1 MKRILVLLMALV
13 MCLGCFAACTEQPPE
28 KEGETLSEAV
38 EYLRTI
44 YKDNAKETPADY
56 DVVGKIV
63 IGDTTFTVTWTTD
76 NASIAVKE
84 SSKAGFYTIDLP
96 AKNDAAVDY
105 KLTAT
110 VADADGK
117 TESVTF
123 DRTLPVYDASAIVAK
138 PEEGV
143 AYKFYLVH
151 ASLGQTLFANG
162 ETDNDKFLKTTT
174 DPKAAPDFFVEADGE
189 GFKFYTEIGGTK
201 MYLKASTTT
210 AEDGK
215 VSKYVS
221 YNATEGTTWT
231 YKSETNGWYTT
242 IGGIEYVV
250 GTYGTYNTFS
260 LSEASYLSA
269 ENSGVTQFPGGLMLK
284 EVAEAMTPSEGPTV
298 YETPEEIVNAAYELE
313 LNGTLSGGHTY
324 TLTGV
329 ITEIPSPYDASYGN
343 VTVVIVV
350 GDMTD
355 KPIECFRLK
364 GEGIENLE
372 VGDTITVSGQIIKY
386 DNKTETGKVEFN
398 TGCTLVSSN
407 ACAHVEETI
416 AGKDATCTEAGLTE
430 GKKCTTCGDVTVA
443 QEEIPAL
450 GHDWSAVM
458 AHDDDNHWTTC
469 TRCDETKDQAAH
481 ALGDNGVCGTC
492 GYGCDHAAVN
502 EATCTA
508 PATCKDCG
516 ANTAPAKGHTEETL
530 AAVAPTCKDTGLT
543 EGKKCSVCGETLKA
557 QETVEKTDEHTYD
570 NASDATCNVCGAER
584 EIAKM
589 VVIYYPKDN
598 KYMTGTEYYYA
609 PKKMELILSE
619 NKADA
624 IAMEQITNADGSVSF
639 KAGDKWLFSDGTH
652 TEFVSAE
659 GDNTKF
665 AIEETNGGV
674 FIRCF
679 TATFSGKPQYL
690 EVYSGYMT
698 CYGMG
703 SDASIYTFQIQ
714 DADGASGT
722 VKDDANSTVDGNS
735 GGNNTPSTPSGAT
748 SITGGVSSV
757 AVDKSYKLAGV
768 NASGMLYFDGT
779 VSSGRINAT
788 ATGVTVKLEA
798 GANAGEYYIYF
809 MNGSTKTYISVDSS
823 ASTKT
828 AAFVLSTEKNDT
840 CVWMIDATAK
850 TIISKAFSGRGIA
863 TQNTSTY
870 NNFSTYAT
878 SNFGSDPIYVPCW
891 FVAA

>member
-1 MKRILVLLMALV
+1 MKRILVLLLALV
-13 MCLGCFAACTEQPPE
+13 MCLGCFAACGQKTPE
-28 KEGETLSEAV
+28 NEGESLSEAV
-38 EYLRTI
+38 DYLRSI

-56 DVVGKIV
+56 DVVGKII
-63 IGDTTFTVTWTTD
+63 IGDTTFPVTWTTD

-96 AKNDAAVDY
+96 AKNDTAVDY

-189 GFKFYTEIGGTK
+189 GFKFYTQIGGTK

-215 VSKYVS
+215 VSKYVN

-386 DNKTETGKVEFN
+386 DNKTENGKVEFN

-430 GKKCTTCGDVTVA
+430 VKKCTTCGDITVA

-450 GHDWSAVM
+450 GHDWNAVL
-458 AHDDDNHWTTC
+458 AHDDENHWTVC
-469 TRCDETKDQAAH
+469 TRCDETKDKAAH
-481 ALGDNGVCGTC
+481 NLGDNSVCATC
-492 GYGCDHAAVN
+492 GYGCDHADVN
-502 EATCTA
+502 AATCTA

-543 EGKKCSVCGETLKA
+543 EGKKCSVCGEILVA
-557 QETVEKTDEHTYD
+557 QETVEKTTEHTYD
-570 NASDATCNVCGAER
+570 NAKDATCNVCGAER
-584 EIAKM
+584 EIAEM
-589 VVIYYPKDN
+589 VVIYYPTEN
-598 KYMTGTEYYYA
+598 KYVTGIEYQYNNT
-609 PKKMELILSE
+609 KMQLTLTT
-619 NKADA
+619 NKAEA
-624 IAMEQITNADGSVSF
+624 VPMEVIRNADGTVSF
-639 KAGDKWLFSDGTH
+639 KADGMYLYADGTH
-652 TEFVSAE
+652 AEFRAE
-659 GDNTKF
+659 AGENTLF
-665 AIEETNGGV
+665 VFEETNGGT
-674 FIRCF
+674 FIRCN
-679 TATFSGKPQYL
+679 TANYNGKPQYL
-690 EVYSGYMT
+690 EVYSGYLT
-698 CYGMG
+698 SYGMQAG
-703 SDASIYTFQIQ
+703 KENIYTFELQ
-714 DADGASGT
+714 DAEGATGK
-722 VKDDANSTVDGNS
+722 VQDFG
-735 GGNNTPSTPSGAT
+735 GGNNTPSTPSGT
-748 SITGGVSSV
+748 TGITGGVSSV

-809 MNGSTKTYISVDSS
+809 MNGSTKTYIGIAGEDDSS
-823 ASTKT
+823 DFAISTT
-828 AAFVLSTEKNDT
+828 KNDS
-840 CVWMIDATAK
+840 CVWTIDASAK
-850 TIISKAFSGRGIA
+850 TIVSKANPKRGMA
-863 TQNTSTY
+863 TQNGSTY
-870 NNFSTYAT
+870 SNFSTYAT
-878 SNFGSDPIYVPCW
+878 SNFGNDSNGYGIYVPCW
-891 FVAA
+891 FVEA